1 MLDQAVACL
10 SELNKSHIDEV
21 RNFKKPPS
29 GVVLTMECACIML
42 RNTLKMKV
50 VMKMDEGGRE
60 KKEDYWATALK
71 YLLKQPKLLLETLK
85 SYDKNNISDILAS
98 IGRVAVVCWSVVELE
113 LARLPMTGSHL
124 HPFKPCSWCNSSPT
138 EPIEQCR
145 SAFENQNDWR

>member
-1 MLDQAVACL
+1 MLCCDCVFVRCLPAPACPFPVSSSLSFFQCASIRDSAQSELDLALPMLDQAVACL

-60 KKEDYWATALK
+60 KKEDYWTTAQK

-85 SYDKNNISDILAS
+85 SYDKNNISDVQ
-98 IGRVAVVCWSVVELE
+98 R
-113 LARLPMTGSHL
+113 RFHL
-124 HPFKPCSWCNSSPT
+124 L
-138 EPIEQCR
+138 
-145 SAFENQNDWR
+145 